1 MRTFQFLKPCYVAGV
16 IAFLALTLGS
26 VVHAHQ
32 LFYVMGGVGK
42 GMYDSSTDDSSSF
55 VGSVDE
61 DVTAWTVGLGVNI
74 NEYFSVEAGYVDL
87 DELDYDGLWLGTPDR
102 GKVETDGWEFAL
114 VGKLPVNQEHNI
126 NLLGKVGVFAWD
138 SDEKEVFGGVP
149 EPKNN
154 EDGEDLMYGFGIQG
168 RVMPGLDLR
177 LEWNRYTDVADDDI
191 DSVLLRAIWSF

>member
-1 MRTFQFLKPCYVAGV
+1 MRIFQSLKSRYFFGV
-16 IAFLALTLGS
+16 IVFLALTLGS
-26 VVHAHQ
+26 VAHAHQ
-32 LFYVMGGVGK
+32 TFYVMGGVGQ

-114 VGKLPVNQEHNI
+114 VGKLPINQEHNI
-126 NLLGKVGVFAWD
+126 NLLGKVGIFAWD

-149 EPKNN
+149 GPKVS

-168 RVMPGLDLR
+168 RVLKGLDLR

-191 DSVLLRAIWSF
+191 DSVLIRAIWSF